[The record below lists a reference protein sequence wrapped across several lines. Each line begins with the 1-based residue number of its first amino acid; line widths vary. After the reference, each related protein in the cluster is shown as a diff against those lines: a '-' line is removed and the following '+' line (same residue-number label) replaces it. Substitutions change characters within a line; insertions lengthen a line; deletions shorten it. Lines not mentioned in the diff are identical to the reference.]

1 MDLYHKKVNVGNR
14 TSRNQQEKYMG
25 PSPSKNK
32 KNIYLQKMIPQNENL
47 DIASTGENIQNV
59 RSSMEDIFSNE
70 DTKKKAIKYVI
81 NIGKNKSIHN
91 SPKYEMPRRFEK
103 SASPNRGRGYPINYG
118 DMYDE
123 TPNRRLPNRQSNNRT
138 LNAYNTPATYTT
150 YNNLRP
156 KNTVYKNNLRPKQRN
171 YNDMDEDEYYDNQPN
186 YINVEE
192 SQNDFSSMNED
203 DRIPLKLRNVE
214 PRTLNRVKNVLNDTY
229 ERAKRR
235 IRTKDINAMS
245 NIRKKPNAKYTSN
258 MNINTDEDI
267 DELIRTV
274 DYLQSIING
283 QKKELR
289 RMKKDNDS
297 KDKELDL
304 LKNELDNMEKELED
318 KRIEHDKEID
328 EIYKNND
335 NNEILKKEYY
345 KLLQDYDNNIN
356 DYNNLKDDYNKM
368 VDEYNILKNEKNKL
382 NDDNKNLKHN
392 NNKLKDDL
400 NKVKNEANKALE
412 DYNNIVDDY
421 NKLEKK

>member
-1 MDLYHKKVNVGNR
+1 MFH
-14 TSRNQQEKYMG
+14 
-25 PSPSKNK
+25 
-32 KNIYLQKMIPQNENL
+32 
-47 DIASTGENIQNV
+47 
-59 RSSMEDIFSNE
+59 
-70 DTKKKAIKYVI
+70 
-81 NIGKNKSIHN
+81 
-91 SPKYEMPRRFEK
+91 
-103 SASPNRGRGYPINYG
+103 
-118 DMYDE
+118 
-123 TPNRRLPNRQSNNRT
+123 
-138 LNAYNTPATYTT
+138 TT

-214 PRTLNRVKNVLNDTY
+214 PRALNRVKNVLNDTY

-304 LKNELDNMEKELED
+304 LKLFKVGGEIPDKKYLFLGDYVDRGFNSVETLEL
-318 KRIEHDKEID
+318 
-328 EIYKNND
+328 
-335 NNEILKKEYY
+335 
-345 KLLQDYDNNIN
+345 LLC
-356 DYNNLKDDYNKM
+356 L
-368 VDEYNILKNEKNKL
+368 
-382 NDDNKNLKHN
+382 
-392 NNKLKDDL
+392 KLKSCIDCIIL
-400 NKVKNEANKALE
+400 ITSRIPNIICNLPGSCFISFLIKLYNFIEACK
-412 DYNNIVDDY
+412 Y
-421 NKLEKK
+421 